1 MNSKLTE
8 LSIKIE
14 NVSKDLI
21 NISKIIKDLKNEVNQ
36 NKFKKRK
43 LTRKEQEKD
52 ELIHKLINAKKKSNV
67 WKYEMSKYINIT
79 LDTNNNWL
87 LQSSIFNEYSKFNSR
102 EDAELY
108 YEKIINKYNID
119 TEYITRIGYV
129 NDTYKQAIDGLIL
142 ISSK

>member
-52 ELIHKLINAKKKSNV
+52 ELIHKLINAKK
-67 WKYEMSKYINIT
+67 
-79 LDTNNNWL
+79 
-87 LQSSIFNEYSKFNSR
+87 
-102 EDAELY
+102 
-108 YEKIINKYNID
+108 
-119 TEYITRIGYV
+119 
-129 NDTYKQAIDGLIL
+129 
-142 ISSK
+142 